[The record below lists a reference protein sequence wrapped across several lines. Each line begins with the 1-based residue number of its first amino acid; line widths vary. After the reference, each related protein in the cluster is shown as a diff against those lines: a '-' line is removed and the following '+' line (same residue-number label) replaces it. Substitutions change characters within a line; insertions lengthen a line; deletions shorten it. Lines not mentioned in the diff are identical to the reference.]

1 VFIFCVPTEGKEQ
14 ERKSERARAEDNMVG
29 GRWSHNRLLSNQ
41 HPKQADW
48 TLSFKLT
55 RTQLQLK
62 RRNWLRGSTG
72 EHEGAGE
79 SSEGAH

>member
-1 VFIFCVPTEGKEQ
+1 MRGQEQ
-14 ERKSERARAEDNMVG
+14 KTTWWVVG

-62 RRNWLRGSTG
+62 RRKWLRGSTG

-79 SSEGAH
+79 SSEGAWGSNEGAHWRNGR